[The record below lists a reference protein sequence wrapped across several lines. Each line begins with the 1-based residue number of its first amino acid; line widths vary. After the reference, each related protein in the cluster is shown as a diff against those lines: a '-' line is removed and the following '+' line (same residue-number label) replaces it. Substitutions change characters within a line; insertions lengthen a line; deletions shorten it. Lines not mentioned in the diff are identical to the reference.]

1 MLQGR
6 IFISNMAKVSNNEV
20 DTSYI
25 PVNKK
30 LSLQTA
36 QIKVFPT
43 VLPTITTI
51 WFYFVIQQAD
61 TKKLSNVYWKFKDTR
76 PVDVT

>member
-61 TKKLSNVYWKFKDTR
+61 TKKLSNVYWRFKGTR

>member
-20 DTSYI
+20 DISYI

>member
-20 DTSYI
+20 DISYI

-43 VLPTITTI
+43 VLPTITAI

>member
-1 MLQGR
+1 MAMYQNLKGHLLCLYTMLQGR

-20 DTSYI
+20 DISYI

-43 VLPTITTI
+43 VLPAITTI
-51 WFYFVIQQAD
+51 
-61 TKKLSNVYWKFKDTR
+61 
-76 PVDVT
+76 

>member
-6 IFISNMAKVSNNEV
+6 ISISNMAKVSNNEV

-61 TKKLSNVYWKFKDTR
+61 TKKLSNVYWRFKDTR

>member
-43 VLPTITTI
+43 VLPAITTI

-61 TKKLSNVYWKFKDTR
+61 TKKLSNVYWRFKDTR

>member
-1 MLQGR
+1 MAMYQNLKGHLLCFHTMLQGR
-6 IFISNMAKVSNNEV
+6 ISISNMAKVSNNEV
-20 DTSYI
+20 DISYI

-51 WFYFVIQQAD
+51 
-61 TKKLSNVYWKFKDTR
+61 
-76 PVDVT
+76 

>member
-20 DTSYI
+20 DISYI

-43 VLPTITTI
+43 VLPTITAI
-51 WFYFVIQQAD
+51 
-61 TKKLSNVYWKFKDTR
+61 
-76 PVDVT
+76 